1 MYQAGN
7 NIVVFDEQGKMVVQ
21 LTDPVHIAHA
31 KTIPQC
37 TVDVVNGATM
47 AMLPWHEDACRMLQ
61 NIGVDTTLAA
71 PFWKWEHHQV
81 EGKYKPMIHQLYT
94 AAFLTLNPRAYVLS
108 DPRTGKTGS
117 LLLALDYMQKYGVIT
132 GGVLIITTVTTMP
145 SVWAGSIKQTMP
157 NARVNIA
164 HTKTRV
170 SALAEP
176 ADYYVTNYDSCRLST
191 QPFIDAVKE
200 GRIGAVVIDE
210 LTHVANASSQRHK
223 AIDAIV
229 NKTGLRHV
237 VGITGSPGN
246 NPEAVY
252 GMCRMINRDKLP
264 CKTKTVWLDMVTWQY
279 GPEPFMRKPRAEAPR
294 IIHESMQPSVRFKKE
309 DIIDLPPV
317 VMQDRTCGMSKEQ
330 TAMRQQF
337 KDEAVALAKSGE
349 IITAANG
356 GVLFQKLMQV
366 AQGFVMSNDGKPEFL
381 DAKEREATLLE
392 AIAETDRKVV
402 VFGMYKASNHRL
414 MEIISKA
421 GYSVELIDGSITGTK
436 RADILDKFQNAKNPH
451 VLVCQYVTVSFGVEL
466 SAADTMIFYAPPV
479 VGGFLYAQVLER
491 LSSVKQTANKISIV
505 RLISSPEEQRVYNRL
520 DTGQEA
526 GAVIAGLFEDYT
538 KGSING

>member
-1 MYQAGN
+1 MYKAGN
-7 NIVVFDEQGKMVVQ
+7 NIVVFDEQGQMVVQ
-21 LTDPVHIAHA
+21 LTDPVHIAKA
-31 KTIPQC
+31 KQLAFAR
-37 TVDVVNGATM
+37 VDVVNGATM
-47 AMLPWHEDACRMLQ
+47 AMLPWHEDACMMLQ
-61 NIGVDTTLAA
+61 NIGVDATLAA
-71 PFWKWEHHQV
+71 PFWKAQHHQV

-94 AAFLTLNPRAYVLS
+94 AAFMTLNPRSYILS

-117 LLLALDYMQKYGVIT
+117 IILGLDYMQKRGIIT

-145 SVWAGSIKQTMP
+145 SVWAGSLKQTLP
-157 NARVNIA
+157 NARVVIA
-164 HTKTRV
+164 HGKTRT

-176 ADYYVTNYDSCRLST
+176 ADFYVTNYDSCRLAT
-191 QPFIDAVKE
+191 QAFVDAVKE
-200 GRIGAVVIDE
+200 GRIGAVIIDE

-223 AIDAIV
+223 AIDAII
-229 NKTGLRHV
+229 NKTSLRFAIGV
-237 VGITGSPGN
+237 TGSPGN

-252 GMCRMINRDKLP
+252 GMCRMINRSKLP
-264 CKTKTVWLDMVTWQY
+264 CVTKTAWMDLVTYQY
-279 GPEPFMRKPRAEAPR
+279 GPEAFMRKPRTEAPR
-294 IIHESMQPSVRFKKE
+294 IIHEAMQPSVRFKKE

-317 VMQDRTCGMSKEQ
+317 VYQDRTCAMSKEQ
-330 TAMRQQF
+330 QVMRNSF
-337 KDEAVALAKSGE
+337 KDEAIALAKSGE

-366 AQGFVMSNDGKPEFL
+366 AQGFVMSNDGNPEFL
-381 DAKEREATLLE
+381 DCKDREATLLD

-402 VFGMYKASNHRL
+402 VFGMYKASNRRL
-414 MEIISKA
+414 VEIISKA
-421 GYSVELIDGSITGTK
+421 GYTVDLIDGSITGTK
-436 RADILDKFQNAKNPH
+436 RAEILDKFQNAKNPH

-491 LSSVKQTANKISIV
+491 LSSVKQTASKISIV

-520 DTGQEA
+520 DAGQEA

-538 KGSING
+538 KGSIKG